1 MKMVRSL
8 LLGSAAGIVGVAGAS
23 AADLPLKA
31 RPAEYVKVCSIYGAG
46 FYYIPGTDTC
56 LKIGGFMRGEFGFNS
71 GAGSNSPFA
80 NGANGRET
88 RETAPYS
95 TRMRGI
101 FSFDARTQTEYGT
114 LRSYFRG
121 GWELNSGD
129 PNYRGIQYYDRAFIQ
144 FAGLTV
150 GKTQSFFAFY
160 ADALNY
166 TTELGGGQFDVG
178 VNLIAYTA
186 QFAGGFSAT
195 ISLEDN
201 GQTRAGLYDATLA
214 GGLAIGALPGGAAN
228 AGAAAPSFG
237 DYRGEEF
244 PDVIGA
250 LRVDQPWGAAQ
261 IAVAIH
267 DVAGLYQ
274 GANTLLNPSAGSA
287 TGWAVAG
294 GVKFNLPWSQG
305 DTLWIQGTWAQ
316 GAANYLGFVPYVH
329 FAGQFAMY
337 SGNPTAGCGA
347 AGAAATSCG
356 NVGLAYGLD
365 GVFNG
370 ASGVQLTEGWDINIA
385 AEHYWTPAL
394 RTSLFGHY
402 TVLNFPGNSG
412 FTNGVANGAASGAK
426 GAFCNAGGVGVG
438 AGFAAAGSIP
448 GTAGVAGT
456 VCDPS
461 FNSFQIGVR
470 TIWSPVRNLDIGV
483 ELLYT
488 RLDQNMVGNW
498 NLPASGARPAGL
510 YVASDQD
517 TFGGELRFQRNFWP

>member
-1 MKMVRSL
+1 
-8 LLGSAAGIVGVAGAS
+8 
-23 AADLPLKA
+23 LKA

-46 FYYIPGTDTC
+46 FFYIPGTDTC
-56 LKIGGFMRGEFGFNS
+56 IKIGGYLRSEYGFNS
-71 GAGSNSPFA
+71 SAGSNGPFI
-80 NGANGRET
+80 NGANGREARDT
-88 RETAPYS
+88 STYS
-95 TRMRGI
+95 TRVRAVT
-101 FSFDARTQTEYGT
+101 SFDVRTQTEYGT
-114 LRSYFRG
+114 LRSYARG

-129 PNYRGIQYYDRAFIQ
+129 SNYRGTQYFDRGFIQ

-160 ADALNY
+160 ANALNY
-166 TTELGGGQFDVG
+166 TTEIGGGQFDVG
-178 VNLIAYTA
+178 INLIAYTA

-195 ISLEDN
+195 ISFEDQQQAR
-201 GQTRAGLYDATLA
+201 GGLYDASTPLV
-214 GGLAIGALPGGAAN
+214 IGAIPGQP
-228 AGAAAPSFG
+228 AAPGAPTQG
-237 DYRGEEF
+237 DFRGEQF

-261 IAVAIH
+261 IAVAVH
-267 DVAGLYQ
+267 DVSGLYQ

-287 TGWAVAG
+287 TGFAVAG

-305 DTLWIQGTWAQ
+305 DSLWIQGTWAR
-316 GAANYLGFVPYVH
+316 GASNYLGYVPYVH
-329 FAGQFAMY
+329 FLGQYAMY
-337 SGNPTAGCGA
+337 SGGPANAGS
-347 AGAAATSCG
+347 GAAACAGSCG
-356 NVGLAYGLD
+356 SVGLAWGID
-365 GVFNG
+365 GVFLG
-370 ASGVQLTEGWDINIA
+370 ASGVQLTEGWDINVA

-426 GAFCNAGGVGVG
+426 GAFCNGASVG
-438 AGFAAAGSIP
+438 AIP

-456 VCDPS
+456 VCDPG
-461 FNSFQIGVR
+461 FNTFQIGVR
-470 TIWSPVRNLDIGV
+470 TIWSPVRDLDIGV

-498 NLPASGARPAGL
+498 VLPASGSRPAGS
-510 YVASDQD
+510 YVAGDQD